1 LTFTLSPDQE
11 TALLAVSRK
20 LETSDEAILTGAAG
34 TGKTTVLK
42 AFLARQK
49 QNIVSGTPTWRAALR
64 YQEVV
69 GRPAMT
75 IHSIIYGKPE
85 EEENKDGTTD
95 LRFVLRGTGKGA
107 ISQRSL
113 VVVDEASMV
122 GVSVYRDLMAV
133 VRRNLSSIL
142 WIGDKE
148 QLSPPN
154 DKWGVDLDHPTA
166 ALTQVHRQAQN
177 STPLRFLTAIREGK
191 IEDFRDYDESC
202 RWVPGKQ
209 DTIEKFI
216 LKTDPERFIEE
227 NVIITYTNDMRR
239 GISRIARRLLGATA
253 PIVVNDPLLSFSNRA
268 GLVNGEFVRVVA
280 IENAYKKDEL
290 WYELHRA
297 LSPFGI
303 DIQAVWVKPPGRSE
317 HRVFVFPQVLAASN
331 GNVSY
336 KTLMEPIFEKLTP
349 FGLANEKSLLR
360 GTSGDDLSRYPRS
373 VLDLWTA
380 AQLIADVEHGYASTA
395 HKAQGSQW
403 PNVLVLVEPTLRY
416 VIKKDASQ
424 GVDFG
429 RRWIYTAA
437 SRAQSTV
444 QMAYMP

>member
-1 LTFTLSPDQE
+1 
-11 TALLAVSRK
+11 
-20 LETSDEAILTGAAG
+20 
-34 TGKTTVLK
+34 
-42 AFLARQK
+42 
-49 QNIVSGTPTWRAALR
+49 
-64 YQEVV
+64 
-69 GRPAMT
+69 
-75 IHSIIYGKPE
+75 
-85 EEENKDGTTD
+85 
-95 LRFVLRGTGKGA
+95 
-107 ISQRSL
+107 
-113 VVVDEASMV
+113 
-122 GVSVYRDLMAV
+122 
-133 VRRNLSSIL
+133 
-142 WIGDKE
+142 
-148 QLSPPN
+148 
-154 DKWGVDLDHPTA
+154 
-166 ALTQVHRQAQN
+166 
-177 STPLRFLTAIREGK
+177 
-191 IEDFRDYDESC
+191 
-202 RWVPGKQ
+202 
-209 DTIEKFI
+209 
-216 LKTDPERFIEE
+216 
-227 NVIITYTNDMRR
+227 
-239 GISRIARRLLGATA
+239 
-253 PIVVNDPLLSFSNRA
+253 VVNDPLLSFSNRA

-360 GTSGDDLSRYPRS
+360 GTIWDDFSRYPRN

-416 VIKKDASQ
+416 LIKKDASQ